1 MKFLTGPLVNMNPEA
16 EVEAPAVR
24 TMNLS
29 QGIGEAKVEVEANVL
44 IQRIRSGCGF
54 SQQYLCAKQYQT
66 SERNF
71 CNLHASQF
79 RITKVLEVRT
89 SMKIYHAV
97 RSLRTKICYVQ
108 LVWG

>member
-1 MKFLTGPLVNMNPEA
+1 MKFLTGPLVNMNPEP

-54 SQQYLCAKQYQT
+54 SQQYLCAK
-66 SERNF
+66 
-71 CNLHASQF
+71 
-79 RITKVLEVRT
+79 
-89 SMKIYHAV
+89 
-97 RSLRTKICYVQ
+97 
-108 LVWG
+108 